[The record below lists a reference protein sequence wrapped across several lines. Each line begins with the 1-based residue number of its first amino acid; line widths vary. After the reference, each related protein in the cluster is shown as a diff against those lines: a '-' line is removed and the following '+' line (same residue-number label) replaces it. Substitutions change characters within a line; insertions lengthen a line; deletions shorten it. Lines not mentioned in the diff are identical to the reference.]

1 MNALEA
7 TQVVTLL
14 TTTTSKEEASRIARV
29 LVSERL
35 AACANIIPGISSVYR
50 WNEEV
55 QEEKET
61 LLVIKTTVAQVDALE
76 ARVVE
81 LHSYDVPEL
90 LAIPVVGGHQP
101 YITWVDSA
109 VEV

>member
-1 MNALEA
+1 MNAPEA
-7 TQVVTLL
+7 IQIVTLL

-55 QEEKET
+55 QEEKEAM
-61 LLVIKTTVAQVDALE
+61 LVIKTTVAQVDALE

-90 LAIPVVGGHQP
+90 LAIPVVRGHQP
-101 YITWVDSA
+101 YITWVDSE

>member
-1 MNALEA
+1 MNAPTE
-7 TQVVTLL
+7 TRIVTLL
-14 TTTTSKEEASRIARV
+14 TTTTSIEEASRIARV
-29 LVSERL
+29 LVRERL
-35 AACANIIPGISSVYR
+35 AACANIIPRISSVYR
-50 WNEEV
+50 WDGEV
-55 QEEKET
+55 QEEEET
-61 LLVIKTTVAQVDALE
+61 MLVIKTTATQLDALE

>member
-1 MNALEA
+1 MNAPEA
-7 TQVVTLL
+7 IQIVTLL

-55 QEEKET
+55 QEEKEAM
-61 LLVIKTTVAQVDALE
+61 LVITTTVAQVDALE

-101 YITWVDSA
+101 YITWVDS
-109 VEV
+109 EVDV